1 MSDKEKQDIT
11 NNVMH
16 EKLIEYIDLINIQFR
31 EPATGIFASL
41 PMLVNNIN
49 NQNTEKAIENLHG
62 VYKNTYAIL
71 KGINNIS
78 VAAKFLGN
86 YQFTKNTISFS
97 ELVNNVF
104 SGSKI
109 VLPGY
114 LKINLDVEEGCFVE
128 GNSMLLTVALLNLL
142 LNSFDYRQGDN
153 VQVHVSLKK
162 ENGRCV
168 LVYRDNSI
176 GIKPHIAQEIFNP
189 FFTVNPF
196 DDGEQNGNMGI
207 GLYIAQQAIKHAG
220 GTILLQTEFSEGVSY
235 LISIPD
241 HMVYDDNILR
251 SSSSEMLLNRYS
263 DIFIQLCEYCSLP
276 DL

>member
-1 MSDKEKQDIT
+1 MSDKEKQNMAND
-11 NNVMH
+11 VMH

-49 NQNTEKAIENLHG
+49 NQHTEKAIENLHG
-62 VYKNTYAIL
+62 VCKNTYAIL

-78 VAAKFLGN
+78 VAAKFMGN
-86 YQFTKNTISFS
+86 YQFSENIIDFS
-97 ELVNNVF
+97 ELVTNVF
-104 SGSKI
+104 TSSKM

-114 LKINLDVEEGCFVE
+114 LKTHLDIADGCYIK
-128 GNSMLLTVALLNLL
+128 GNNMLLTVGLLNLL
-142 LNSFDYRQGDN
+142 LNSLDYRKEDN
-153 VQVHVSLKK
+153 VEVSVSLKK
-162 ENGRCV
+162 ENGRCI

-176 GIKPHIAQEIFNP
+176 GIKPHIAQDIFNP
-189 FFTVNPF
+189 FFTANPF
-196 DDGEQNGNMGI
+196 DDGEHSSNMGI

-235 LISIPD
+235 IISIPD
-241 HMVYDDNILR
+241 KTADGENILR
-251 SSSSEMLLNRYS
+251 SRSSELLLNRYS
-263 DIFIQLCEYCSLP
+263 DVFIQLCEYCNLP